1 MNQKVIQINDKLY
14 IVHRTITEEQV
25 NKNIEGLKAWTE
37 MLGCDRSFKN
47 NGVYYIV
54 KDITDINYEQIT
66 NTV

>member
-1 MNQKVIQINDKLY
+1 MNDRVIQVQGKLY
-14 IVHRTITEEQV
+14 IVRRTITEEQV
-25 NKNIEGLKAWTE
+25 NGNIEGLKAWTE

-54 KDITDINYEQIT
+54 NDITDIDYEQIT